1 MRYFVAGAV
10 VHGALMPESL
20 MMLTKMDRGRLSEK
34 CLTKGTFFAA
44 PGTCGKHRNSLL

>member
-1 MRYFVAGAV
+1 
-10 VHGALMPESL
+10 MPESV
-20 MMLTKMDRGRLSEK
+20 MMLTEKDRGRLSKK